1 LKAIGYLRNILRK
14 RENDFW
20 QPFYFTQINEFNEV
34 EIVSL
39 NSRNIS
45 KMAKIKTEAIVLVQK
60 GNAQNA
66 FEKRVIELNE
76 PANNEVLIEVE
87 SFGLNYADVMARNGL
102 YREAPPMPCVIGYEV
117 VGKVT
122 KVGENASSDWIG
134 KRVVAFCRFGGYSKQ
149 VVTKDTAIV
158 EIEEM
163 NAGDALALCTQ
174 SVTAYYMA
182 EYLSPVREG
191 DHVLIHAAAG
201 GVGTILIQLAKK
213 RGAIVYAKIG
223 AENKRELVKSLGADF
238 VINYNDSNYE
248 VQIEKLLNGERLDIS
263 YNPVAGSTFKKDFK
277 LLGSGGRLVLFGGS
291 EMSGTKWGILST
303 LNFVR
308 KMGLMIPIGLM
319 MRSKNVLGVNMLKIA
334 DNKPKIM
341 THCLQE
347 VVTLY
352 KQRFIVPQVGGIYP
366 VSEISKAHESLEN
379 GKTIGKIII
388 NW

>member
-1 LKAIGYLRNILRK
+1 MGK
-14 RENDFW
+14 
-20 QPFYFTQINEFNEV
+20 IN
-34 EIVSL
+34 
-39 NSRNIS
+39 
-45 KMAKIKTEAIVLVQK
+45 TEAIVLIQK
-60 GNAQNA
+60 GNAHKA
-66 FEKRVIELNE
+66 FEQRSIELNE
-76 PANNEVLIEVE
+76 PIGNEVLIEVE

-117 VGKVT
+117 VGRIT
-122 KVGENASSDWIG
+122 KVGEKSSSDWIG
-134 KRVVAFCRFGGYSKQ
+134 KRVVAFCRFGGYSKH
-149 VVTKDTAIV
+149 VITNDTAIV
-158 EIEEM
+158 EIEDI

-174 SVTAYYMA
+174 SVTAYYMV
-182 EYLSPVREG
+182 EYLSPIREG

-223 AENKRELVKSLGADF
+223 TESKRDLVKSLGADF
-238 VINYNDSNYE
+238 VINYNESNYE

-277 LLGSGGRLVLFGGS
+277 LLGSGGRLVLFGGA

-308 KMGLMIPIGLM
+308 KMGFVIPIGLM
-319 MRSKNVLGVNMLKIA
+319 MRSKNILGVNMLKIA

-341 THCLQE
+341 TLCLQE
-347 VVTLY
+347 VVNLY
-352 KQRFIVPQVGGIYP
+352 KQKEIIPQVGGVYS
-366 VSEISKAHESLEN
+366 VSDISKAHEELEN
-379 GKTIGKIII
+379 GKTIGKLVI

>member
-1 LKAIGYLRNILRK
+1 MGK
-14 RENDFW
+14 
-20 QPFYFTQINEFNEV
+20 IN
-34 EIVSL
+34 
-39 NSRNIS
+39 
-45 KMAKIKTEAIVLVQK
+45 TEAIVLIQK
-60 GNAQNA
+60 GNAHKA
-66 FEKRVIELNE
+66 FEQRSIELNE
-76 PANNEVLIEVE
+76 PIGNEVLIEVE

-117 VGKVT
+117 VGRIT
-122 KVGENASSDWIG
+122 KVGEKSSSDWIG
-134 KRVVAFCRFGGYSKQ
+134 KRVVAFCRFGGYSKH
-149 VVTKDTAIV
+149 VITNDTAIV
-158 EIEEM
+158 EIADM

-182 EYLSPVREG
+182 EYLSPIREG

-223 AENKRELVKSLGADF
+223 TESKRDLVKSLGADF
-238 VINYNDSNYE
+238 VINYNESNYE
-248 VQIEKLLNGERLDIS
+248 VQIEMLLNGQRLDIS

-277 LLGSGGRLVLFGGS
+277 LLGSGGRLVLFGGA

-308 KMGLMIPIGLM
+308 KMGFMIPIGLM
-319 MRSKNVLGVNMLKIA
+319 MRSKNILGVNMLKIA

-347 VVTLY
+347 VVNLY
-352 KQRFIVPQVGGIYP
+352 KQKEIIPQVGGVYS
-366 VSEISKAHESLEN
+366 VSDISIAHEELEN
-379 GKTIGKIII
+379 GKTIGKLVIF
-388 NW
+388 W

>member
-1 LKAIGYLRNILRK
+1 MY
-14 RENDFW
+14 
-20 QPFYFTQINEFNEV
+20 PFSIFTQINEFNEV
-34 EIVSL
+34 QIVSL
-39 NSRNIS
+39 NSRNTS
-45 KMAKIKTEAIVLVQK
+45 KMAKIKTEALVLIQK

-66 FEKRVIELNE
+66 FEKRAIELNE

-122 KVGENASSDWIG
+122 KVGENASSNWIG
-134 KRVVAFCRFGGYSKQ
+134 KRVVAFCRFGGYSKH
-149 VVTKDTAIV
+149 VITNETAIV
-158 EIEEM
+158 EIDDM

-182 EYLSPVREG
+182 EYLSPVRDG

-213 RGAIVYAKIG
+213 RGAIVFAKIG
-223 AENKRELVKSLGADF
+223 SENKRALVKSLGADF

-291 EMSGTKWGILST
+291 EMSGTKWGFFST

-308 KMGLMIPIGLM
+308 KMGFMLPIGLM

-347 VVTLY
+347 VVNLY
-352 KQRFIVPQVGGIYP
+352 KQKEITPQVGGIFP
-366 VSEISKAHESLEN
+366 VSEISKAHEALEN
-379 GKTIGKIII
+379 GKTIGKLII

>member
-1 LKAIGYLRNILRK
+1 MGK
-14 RENDFW
+14 
-20 QPFYFTQINEFNEV
+20 IN
-34 EIVSL
+34 
-39 NSRNIS
+39 
-45 KMAKIKTEAIVLVQK
+45 TEAIVLIQK
-60 GNAQNA
+60 GNAHKA
-66 FEKRVIELNE
+66 FEQRSIELNE
-76 PANNEVLIEVE
+76 PIGNEVLIEVE

-117 VGKVT
+117 VGRIT
-122 KVGENASSDWIG
+122 KVGEKASSGWIG
-134 KRVVAFCRFGGYSKQ
+134 KRVVAFCRFGGYSKH
-149 VVTKDTAIV
+149 VITYDTAIV

-182 EYLSPVREG
+182 EYLSPIRED

-223 AENKRELVKSLGADF
+223 SENKRELVKSLGADF
-238 VINYNDSNYE
+238 VINYSESDYE
-248 VQIEKLLNGERLDIS
+248 VQIEKLLKGERLDIS

-277 LLGSGGRLVLFGGS
+277 LLGSGGRLVLFGGA

-308 KMGLMIPIGLM
+308 KMGFVIPIGLM
-319 MRSKNVLGVNMLKIA
+319 MRSKNILGVNMLKIA

-341 THCLQE
+341 TLCLQE
-347 VVTLY
+347 VVNLY
-352 KQRFIVPQVGGIYP
+352 KQKEIIPQVGGVYS
-366 VSEISKAHESLEN
+366 VSDISKAHEELEN
-379 GKTIGKIII
+379 GKTIGKLVI